1 MSNSALI
8 NVMSGAAIK
17 AGRGLLRDF
26 GEIDNLQI
34 SKKGVANFVTA
45 ADTRTEKLLQRE
57 LGKARPEFGFLL
69 EESGEI
75 AGTDAEHRWIVDP
88 LDGTS
93 NFIHTI
99 PYFCISIAVEKTHRN
114 GDKEIIAGVIY
125 DPIHNE
131 LFTAEKGKG
140 AFVGNRKLYVSRREN
155 LEDAMLVTGNLRPSQ
170 GTSREAR
177 ALYAATSQMNTSLR
191 YLGAAALDLA
201 YLAAGRIDSCW
212 YYSIQPWDIA
222 AGMLMVQEAG
232 GVVTDLGG
240 KSVNAYSGNLLASN
254 GLLHNP
260 LQKLILQAA

>member
-1 MSNSALI
+1 MLSTPLI
-8 NVMSGAAIK
+8 NVMTAAALK

-26 GEIDNLQI
+26 SEVDQLQI
-34 SKKGVANFVTA
+34 SKKGVSNFVTA
-45 ADTRTEKLLQRE
+45 ADTRTEKLLQKE
-57 LGKARPEFGFLL
+57 LSKARPEFGFLM

-75 AGTDAEHRWIVDP
+75 AGKDASHRFVIDP

-93 NFIHTI
+93 NFIHNI
-99 PYFCISIAVEKTHRN
+99 SYFCISIAAEKTHTN
-114 GDKEIIAGVIY
+114 GDRETLAGVIY

-131 LFTAEKGKG
+131 LFVAEKGKG
-140 AFVGNRKLYVSRREN
+140 AYVNNRRMYVSKRDD
-155 LEDAMLVTGNLRPSQ
+155 LEDAMLVTGNLRPAANA
-170 GTSREAR
+170 TREAR
-177 ALYAATSQMNTSLR
+177 ALHTASTQINTSLR

-201 YLAAGRIDSCW
+201 YLASGRIDSCW

-232 GVVTDLGG
+232 GITTDLAG
-240 KSVNAYSGNLLASN
+240 KSANAYTGNILASN

>member
-1 MSNSALI
+1 M
-8 NVMSGAAIK
+8 
-17 AGRGLLRDF
+17 
-26 GEIDNLQI
+26 
-34 SKKGVANFVTA
+34 
-45 ADTRTEKLLQRE
+45 
-57 LGKARPEFGFLL
+57 
-69 EESGEI
+69 EEGGEI
-75 AGTDAEHRWIVDP
+75 AGTEDHHRWIIDP

-93 NFIHTI
+93 NFIHNI
-99 PYFCISIAVEKTHRN
+99 PYFCISIAAEKIHFN
-114 GDKEIIAGVIY
+114 GDREIIAGVIY

-140 AFVGNRKLYVSRREN
+140 AFVNNRKLYVSKRDN

-170 GTSREAR
+170 ESSREAR
-177 ALYAATSQMNTSLR
+177 ALHAAASQVNTSLR

-222 AGMLMVQEAG
+222 AGMLMVKEAG
-232 GVVTDLGG
+232 GVLSDLAG
-240 KSVNAYSGNLLASN
+240 KSVTPYTGNLLASN